1 MFLADLGLWCCKGF
15 SLAVGTGGSSL
26 LAVHGFLTVV
36 ASLVGEHGLSSCAM
50 WLSSCGSRALGHRLN
65 SCGTQAKFLYGTWD
79 LPRSRIEPVFPA
91 LAGGFFTTELPG
103 EPWYMLLKSGDPR
116 MGFLFCH

>member
-1 MFLADLGLWCCKGF
+1 MLNRLF
-15 SLAVGTGGSSL
+15 SSCGDRRLLL
-26 LAVHGFLTVV
+26 LAVHGLLTVV
-36 ASLVGEHGLSSCAM
+36 AALGVEHGLSACALWLSTCAL
-50 WLSSCGSRALGHRLN
+50 WLSSCGSRAPGHRLN
-65 SCGTQAKFLYGTWD
+65 SCGTQAEFLYGTWD

-103 EPWYMLLKSGDPR
+103 EPWYMLLKSGHPW